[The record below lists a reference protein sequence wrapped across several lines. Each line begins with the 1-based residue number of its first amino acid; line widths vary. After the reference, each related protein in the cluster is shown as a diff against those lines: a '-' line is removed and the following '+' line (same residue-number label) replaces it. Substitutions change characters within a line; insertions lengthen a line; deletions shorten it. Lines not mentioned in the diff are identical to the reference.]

1 MAIGRSEDWDN
12 PWDAMVLLRH
22 HCRVWDPIRAPHL
35 GQRRSVP
42 HTKAGHMTAIDQN
55 VISRC
60 RPCEAVHI
68 CVQRASPPKQKPIA
82 PTASAKTWRRFDAS
96 SLRRKSPP
104 EGSSPQLDRPIILD
118 DAQQP

>member
-22 HCRVWDPIRAPHL
+22 HCRVWDLIRAPHL
-35 GQRRSVP
+35 GQRPSVP

-60 RPCEAVHI
+60 RPCETGAVHI
-68 CVQRASPPKQKPIA
+68 CVPACAGTTRTQGLGIHRVEEFGVALRFLELVDQKFETIDGA
-82 PTASAKTWRRFDAS
+82 HRR
-96 SLRRKSPP
+96 
-104 EGSSPQLDRPIILD
+104 
-118 DAQQP
+118 

>member
-22 HCRVWDPIRAPHL
+22 HCRVWDLIRAPHL
-35 GQRRSVP
+35 GQRPSVP

-60 RPCEAVHI
+60 RPCETGAVHI
-68 CVQRASPPKQKPIA
+68 CVPACAGTTEQAVQYCWATRLKRA
-82 PTASAKTWRRFDAS
+82 RRSF
-96 SLRRKSPP
+96 
-104 EGSSPQLDRPIILD
+104 G
-118 DAQQP
+118 

>member
-35 GQRRSVP
+35 GQRPSVP

-55 VISRC
+55 VIFALQALRDGG
-60 RPCEAVHI
+60 RPHMRPGEGRLTEPITAV
-68 CVQRASPPKQKPIA
+68 Q
-82 PTASAKTWRRFDAS
+82 TWRPE
-96 SLRRKSPP
+96 LVLMPHRRH
-104 EGSSPQLDRPIILD
+104 
-118 DAQQP
+118 

>member
-22 HCRVWDPIRAPHL
+22 HFRVWDPIRAPHL
-35 GQRRSVP
+35 GQRPSVP

-60 RPCEAVHI
+60 RPCETGRPHM
-68 CVQRASPPKQKPIA
+68 CPGEGLLSE
-82 PTASAKTWRRFDAS
+82 PTAAT
-96 SLRRKSPP
+96 
-104 EGSSPQLDRPIILD
+104 
-118 DAQQP
+118 QP